1 MIVRRLLAGVLLPGL
16 AVPTLAAAPHAGPA
30 RSAPVLALP
39 TSGNRVFARADAAYA
54 DASPSPAP
62 SASPAASFSPAGS
75 PFPASTP
82 SAEVA
87 AKARAVFDANRAG
100 AIDRTQYTDAMNTI
114 ITAGALAQTAAQLSA
129 LGEVKRFTQVRKVTQ
144 GALTLYVFR
153 VELAKPPAI
162 EQAIA
167 WGADGRVQYLSF
179 GPAR

>member
-1 MIVRRLLAGVLLPGL
+1 MIVRRLLAGVLLAGL
-16 AVPTLAAAPHAGPA
+16 AVPTLAAAPHAGPP

-62 SASPAASFSPAGS
+62 SASPAASSAPGS

-114 ITAGALAQTAAQLSA
+114 ITAAALAQTAAQLSA

-167 WGADGRVQYLSF
+167 WDADGRVQYLSF